1 MKITYRGDYALK
13 TILDLTIHYGELV
26 HIEDIAQRQDI
37 PIKFLEQILLTL
49 KNGGFVR
56 SKRGPGGGYTLTRPP
71 TDMTVGEVIR
81 FIDGPIEPISCLE
94 PGYDGCDFPDRCSF
108 HDLFARVGSAVSEI
122 VDGVTFEDMKQQ
134 TLKKARE
141 HAQSYVYHI

>member
-13 TILDLTIHYGELV
+13 TILDLALHYGELV
-26 HIEDIAQRQDI
+26 HIEEVAERQDI

-71 TDMTVGEVIR
+71 SEVTVGEVIR
-81 FIDGPIEPISCLE
+81 FIEGPIEPIACVE
-94 PGYDGCDFPDRCSF
+94 PEYDGCDFQDGCSF
-108 HDLFARVGSAVSEI
+108 RDVFAQVSSAVSKI
-122 VDGVTFEDMKQQ
+122 VDGLTFEDMKQR
-134 TLKKARE
+134 TLKKE
-141 HAQSYVYHI
+141 KEYAQSYVYHI

>member
-13 TILDLTIHYGELV
+13 TILDLALHHGELV
-26 HIEDIAQRQDI
+26 HIENIAERQDI

-71 TDMTVGEVIR
+71 TEITVGEVIR
-81 FIDGPIEPISCLE
+81 FIEGPIEPIACVE
-94 PGYDGCDFPDRCSF
+94 EGYDGCDFPDRCAF
-108 HDLFARVGSAVSEI
+108 RDLFAQVSSAVSRI
-122 VDGVTFEDMKQQ
+122 IDRVTFEDMKQN
-134 TLKKARE
+134 TLKKETE
-141 HAQSYVYHI
+141 HTQSYVYHI